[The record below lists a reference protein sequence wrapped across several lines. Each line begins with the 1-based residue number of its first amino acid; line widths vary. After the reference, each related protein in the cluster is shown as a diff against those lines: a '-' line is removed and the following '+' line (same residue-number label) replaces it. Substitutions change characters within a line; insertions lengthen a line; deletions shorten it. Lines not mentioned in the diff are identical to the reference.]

1 MLRTNQLRKQ
11 ATIPL
16 ETSSHNNVVRV
27 VGVKNMGDCMRF
39 LSRVCNVDM
48 DKPAFVYMVTLVGR
62 LPHHPKMR
70 MDVSLLHHVL
80 ASMIP
85 STSSFLDYT
94 CEMDMED
101 HGITLEVKD
110 WSKLESFV
118 NELTTLPAAREDATK
133 DYVMAMAALDPI
145 SRRNVLKAS
154 TKINVTSKQPVTMK
168 FMWAKN
174 QRAAANE
181 GAVEHVEWTS
191 DVQAAVKAMCVLVMR
206 FLEISS

>member
-1 MLRTNQLRKQ
+1 MFVCMLRTNQLLRTNQSCKQ

-16 ETSSHNNVVRV
+16 ETSPNNNVVRV

-80 ASMIP
+80 ASMVSRYDASP
-85 STSSFLDYT
+85 DPFLSYT

-101 HGITLEVKD
+101 HGITLEVNN

-118 NELTTLPAAREDATK
+118 RVLAELPAAREDATK

-145 SRRNVLKAS
+145 SRR
-154 TKINVTSKQPVTMK
+154 
-168 FMWAKN
+168 
-174 QRAAANE
+174 
-181 GAVEHVEWTS
+181 
-191 DVQAAVKAMCVLVMR
+191 
-206 FLEISS
+206 